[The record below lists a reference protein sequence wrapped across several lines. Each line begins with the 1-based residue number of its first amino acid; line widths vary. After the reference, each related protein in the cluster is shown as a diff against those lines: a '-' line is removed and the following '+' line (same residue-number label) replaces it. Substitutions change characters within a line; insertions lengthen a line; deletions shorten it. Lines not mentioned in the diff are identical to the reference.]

1 MVGYFDHGIFSK
13 RSRSSFSNSEIEK
26 GFKFKVTSKNNTS
39 AYHTQNKMPHN
50 FNLNQTENESEF
62 DKFKH

>member
-39 AYHTQNKMPHN
+39 AYHTKNKMPHN
-50 FNLNQTENESEF
+50 FNLN
-62 DKFKH
+62 